1 MNWWHPLY
9 RAIRTWNCNSWGF
22 FLNVTTTCLLQNWQL
37 NTHGNTDWD
46 TKTVLTQFQYSMVFI
61 QVGFFSALV
70 HIWQREQRLVGFI
83 AMAQSAKIQPG
94 CIPALWGFVKTTPC
108 QHEHMH
114 VSHTLY
120 ILIATNFI
128 ETRKNHGKIRNG
140 CLLETSTYVVAA
152 QNTLGRF
159 CSFYNKMTPSGVNTM
174 FAWGADP
181 LKLLATGKRQIAWG
195 ARLWKLHSLMVFE
208 NVRAHLK
215 ISLQELT
222 KERQSRRERTQ
233 WCPGRARTR
242 WLSGCSSHLL
252 CASAGSKPSLCL
264 QSRT

>member
-1 MNWWHPLY
+1 MPAWTHACVSYFTYTHSYKFY
-9 RAIRTWNCNSWGF
+9 RNKKKSW
-22 FLNVTTTCLLQNWQL
+22 
-37 NTHGNTDWD
+37 
-46 TKTVLTQFQYSMVFI
+46 
-61 QVGFFSALV
+61 
-70 HIWQREQRLVGFI
+70 
-83 AMAQSAKIQPG
+83 
-94 CIPALWGFVKTTPC
+94 
-108 QHEHMH
+108 
-114 VSHTLY
+114 
-120 ILIATNFI
+120 
-128 ETRKNHGKIRNG
+128 KIRNG
-140 CLLETSTYVVAA
+140 CLLETSTYVAA

-233 WCPGRARTR
+233 WCPGRARTQ